1 MENDLQKKNAG
12 GCRISSDH
20 LSSTF
25 RFLADEEIE
34 TFCAYLDLRVFP
46 ADAILMTEGEA
57 GDFMGFLVKGRL
69 AVKKE
74 TSFAGKYIL
83 LAIID
88 PGSMVGEISMMN
100 QCRRIATVTATEES
114 QLLILTSHRL
124 NELIEREPRL
134 GIKIM
139 RRIIQVL
146 SLRLQG
152 ADDRLVKLL

>member
-1 MENDLQKKNAG
+1 MEIELQQNDTIARQIGPDCL
-12 GCRISSDH
+12 R
-20 LSSTF
+20 STF
-25 RFLADEEIE
+25 SFLAGEEIK
-34 TFCAYLDLRVFP
+34 TFCDYLNLRVFP
-46 ADAILMTEGEA
+46 ADAILMAEGES

-83 LAIID
+83 LAILD
-88 PGSMVGEISMMN
+88 PGSMVGEISVMN
-100 QCRRIATVTATEES
+100 QCRRTAAVTAMEES
-114 QLLILTSHRL
+114 QLLILNSQRM